1 MPLVT
6 ALITFFSPESDAELP
21 SAEDDAAEPLLLPAF
36 ADALLPH
43 PAKLAAKRPAA
54 ANTAQNFFVFFIIKS
69 SSFPRFFLFRP
80 RPGCL
85 RVFHQGAP
93 DSSVFLIKVLSAD

>member
-1 MPLVT
+1 VPLVT

-43 PAKLAAKRPAA
+43 PATTPTVIIVTNKA
-54 ANTAQNFFVFFIIKS
+54 ANTRFFIILNL
-69 SSFPRFFLFRP
+69 LF
-80 RPGCL
+80 
-85 RVFHQGAP
+85 V
-93 DSSVFLIKVLSAD
+93 I